1 MGSVHWCIRGQSRS
15 ALQAARAILEHWLS
29 KDENTEIINKD
40 LETAGR
46 AKFGSQAC
54 KFVMHDVDR
63 VESTYSGLVAKACC
77 VLWWLPVMRT
87 AAQQSCV
94 SWVRLISSVPSPMPL
109 FPHPT
114 FQRMGWT
121 PFRPKISIP
130 MTQYVDHSIAEIT
143 CA

>member
-1 MGSVHWCIRGQSRS
+1 MHWCIRGQSRS

-87 AAQQSCV
+87 AAQQELRKLGAADLKCPKSDA
-94 SWVRLISSVPSPMPL
+94 LIPTSD
-109 FPHPT
+109 FPAD
-114 FQRMGWT
+114 GLDA
-121 PFRPKISIP
+121 
-130 MTQYVDHSIAEIT
+130 V
-143 CA
+143 